1 MKDEEDEKV
10 EVNKEEEKAAKD
22 CPKGQKDDVTQEAAA
37 AEAVGGEAQQ
47 DEEDQAMK
55 KPQ

>member
-22 CPKGQKDDVTQEAAA
+22 CPKDQKDDVT
-37 AEAVGGEAQQ
+37 
-47 DEEDQAMK
+47 
-55 KPQ
+55 